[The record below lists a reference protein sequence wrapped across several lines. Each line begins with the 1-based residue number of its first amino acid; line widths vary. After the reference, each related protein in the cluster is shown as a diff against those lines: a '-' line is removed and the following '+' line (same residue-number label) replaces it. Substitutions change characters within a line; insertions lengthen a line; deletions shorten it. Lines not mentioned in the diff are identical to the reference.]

1 VILVI
6 QRVKSAY
13 VEVEG
18 KVVSQIGK
26 GLLVLVAVK
35 EDDTEREVEW
45 CADKVSVIRIFGDEE
60 AKMNLSVNDVGG
72 EILAVSQFTLCGEL
86 KKGTRP
92 SFSNAAKAE
101 KAKPLFEFFVNKIK
115 ENGIPVK
122 SGVFQTMMDVGLIN
136 DGPVTI
142 ILEKKNKNND

>member
-1 VILVI
+1 MILVI

-18 KVVSQIGK
+18 EVVSKIGN
-26 GLLVLVAVK
+26 GLLVLVAV
-35 EDDTEREVEW
+35 EESDTEKEIEW
-45 CADKVSVIRIFGDEE
+45 CADKVSVLRIFGDEE
-60 AKMNLSVNDVGG
+60 GKMNLSVKDVKG

-101 KAKPLFEFFVNKIK
+101 KAKPFFEFFINKIK

-122 SGVFQTMMDVGLIN
+122 SGIFQAMMDVGLIN

-142 ILEKKNKNND
+142 ILEKKR

>member
-1 VILVI
+1 MILVI

-18 KVVSQIGK
+18 KIVSTIGK
-26 GLLVLVAVK
+26 GLLVLVAV
-35 EDDTEREVEW
+35 EENDTEKEVEW
-45 CADKVSVIRIFGDEE
+45 CANKVSVIRIFEDAEG
-60 AKMNLSVNDVGG
+60 KMNLSVKDVKG
-72 EILAVSQFTLCGEL
+72 EILTVSQFTLCGEL

-101 KAKPLFEFFVNKIK
+101 KAKPFFEFFVNKIK
-115 ENGIPVK
+115 ESGIPVK
-122 SGVFQTMMDVGLIN
+122 SGIFQAMMDVGLIN

-142 ILEKKNKNND
+142 ILEKKNKCNE